1 VILAGVPLDAAAAAL
16 AGLIAGV
23 LMETPLYLQRALRAP
38 VHQDVFAEGGL
49 LLGVRGRSRRPVGF
63 LGHAALSVVI
73 ALVYAGF
80 FRAVGAGDHLLAW
93 GALGG
98 LVHFVVGGLVV
109 GAIFPVVDRLP
120 GLVASTPGFAYAR
133 YGRRDVL
140 TFLGGHLSF
149 GMLVGLLYAVL
160 HPAVGLPA
168 AV

>member
-1 VILAGVPLDAAAAAL
+1 MILAGVPLDAAAAAL
-16 AGLIAGV
+16 AGLVAGA
-23 LMETPLYLQRALRAP
+23 LMETPLYFQRALRAP
-38 VHQDVFAEGGL
+38 VHQDVFAEGGQ
-49 LLGVRGRSRRPVGF
+49 LLGVRGWLQRPVGY

-80 FRAVGAGDHLLAW
+80 FQATGARDHLLAW

-109 GAIFPVVDRLP
+109 GAIFPVVDRFS
-120 GLVASTPGFAYAR
+120 GLGASTPGFAYAR

-140 TFLGGHLSF
+140 TFLAGHLSF
-149 GMLVGLLYAVL
+149 GMLVGFLYPAL

-168 AV
+168 AM

>member
-1 VILAGVPLDAAAAAL
+1 MILAGVPLDAAAAAL
-16 AGLIAGV
+16 AGLVAGA
-23 LMETPLYLQRALRAP
+23 LMETPLYLQRALRTS
-38 VHQDVFAEGGL
+38 VHQDVFAEGGR
-49 LLGVRGRSRRPVGF
+49 LLGVRGRLQRPVGY
-63 LGHAALSVVI
+63 LGHAALSVII
-73 ALVYAGF
+73 ALAYAGF
-80 FRAVGAGDHLLAW
+80 FQAMGARDHLLAW

-98 LVHFVVGGLVV
+98 LVHFAVGGLVV

-120 GLVASTPGFAYAR
+120 GLVASTPGFAYVR

-149 GMLVGLLYAVL
+149 GMLLGLFYPAL